1 MNLEIERKFLL
12 KRLPNEKP
20 HDIIK
25 MDQWYLNVN
34 GIYERVRQRQW
45 KSTGKID
52 WIHTIKEFV
61 DEMSNIEIEKFISID
76 EYHEFIKKCKDSN
89 SDARYIQKRRYL
101 YKNGNDTWEVDEF
114 LETSLIVAEIEIPNK
129 EYEVIIPNHISDN
142 LICEVTGMREFS
154 NKNLSDKI

>member
-12 KRLPNEKP
+12 KRMPNEKP
-20 HDIIK
+20 DEVIK

-52 WIHTIKEFV
+52 WIHTIKEDY
-61 DEMSNIEIEKFISID
+61 DEISRIETEKLISD
-76 EYHEFIKKCKDSN
+76 YEYHEFIKKCKQPD
-89 SDARYIQKRRYL
+89 SDARYIQKRRNL

-114 LETSLIVAEIEIPNK
+114 LETSLIVAEIEIPTK
-129 EYEVIIPNHISDN
+129 DYKVEIPSYISEN
-142 LICEVTGMREFS
+142 LICEVSEMREFS